1 MLTGGGEGILGG
13 ELPHA
18 CDELRKAANEEGHAD
33 DDVGVDDTPCRDVVH
48 GEDEGRGREAVE
60 TAAWID
66 MSMMS
71 ENGSKTQTTRV
82 GR

>member
-33 DDVGVDDTPCRDVVH
+33 DDVRRGDAPGLDVVH
-48 GEDEGRGREAVE
+48 GEDEGGGGEASDSCVRSSSRRRLEDQQDGTE
-60 TAAWID
+60 T
-66 MSMMS
+66 
-71 ENGSKTQTTRV
+71 TYQH
-82 GR
+82 